1 MNAKT
6 DSCNLNDEL
15 TLRDRT
21 HSPLT
26 VRAVS
31 LSLIKQDD
39 EVIECRL
46 TFFVNPQLYQRIET
60 EALFNLK
67 PEVRRPLSAGNFLP
81 EPDIEIETTLQPNLL
96 PQPIERAAD
105 ANEAATYILNLS
117 QEQPDNPL
125 LSSESWLALSVKQQ
139 QESGET
145 GYRTLWADITASTFV
160 QAATSGSSDQ
170 MNDALANFFK
180 ESIEANLPAVTQEA
194 TSQIVEEMTHYF
206 KQVADVSLDR
216 LTKSVPSVLQE
227 ALEAGLKSPATD
239 GQFFEEIVNFFK
251 EDNWPF
257 VQIEGEPLLQMVF
270 QGDNGKWT
278 CYAKARDDQEQFVF
292 YSVCPVN
299 APDSKRLAVAEFL
312 TRANSGMIIGNFEMD
327 FEDGEIRYKTSIDVE
342 GDSLSSALIKRLVYA
357 NVMMIDAYLP
367 GIMSVIYGDVEPKDA
382 ITQIESQPE

>member
-1 MNAKT
+1 MSAKIENCHLE
-6 DSCNLNDEL
+6 SEL

-21 HSPLT
+21 QSPLT
-26 VRAVS
+26 LRAVT

-46 TFFVNPQLYQRIET
+46 TFQVSPQLYQRIET
-60 EALFNLK
+60 EGLFNLK
-67 PEVRRPLSAGNFLP
+67 PEMRRPLSAGNFLP
-81 EPDIEIETTLQPNLL
+81 DPDIFIEIGLQPNLL

-125 LSSESWLALSVKQQ
+125 LSTESWLALSVKQQ

-145 GYRTLWADITASTFV
+145 GYRTIWADITASAFV
-160 QAATSGSSDQ
+160 LAATNGSSDQ
-170 MNDALANFFK
+170 VNEAIANFFK

-194 TSQIVEEMTHYF
+194 TSQIAEEMTNYF
-206 KQVADVSLDR
+206 KQVADTSLDG
-216 LTKSVPSVLQE
+216 LTNSVTSILQE
-227 ALEAGLKSPATD
+227 QLEAGFKSPATD
-239 GQFFEEIVNFFK
+239 RQFFEEIVNFFE
-251 EDNWPF
+251 EDGWPF

-270 QGDNGKWT
+270 QGENGKWT

-299 APDSKRLAVAEFL
+299 TPDSKRLAVAEFL

-342 GDSLSSALIKRLVYA
+342 DDSLSCALIKRLVYA
-357 NVMMIDAYLP
+357 NVMMMDAYLP
-367 GIMSVIYGDVEPKDA
+367 GIMSVIYGDVTPVDA
-382 ITQIESQPE
+382 IAQIES

>member
-1 MNAKT
+1 MEPKT
-6 DSCNLNDEL
+6 THYPLNSEL
-15 TLRDRT
+15 TLRDRS
-21 HSPLT
+21 HSPLA
-26 VRAVS
+26 VRVVS

-46 TFFVNPQLYQRIET
+46 TFQVSLQLYQRIET

-67 PEVRRPLSAGNFLP
+67 PEVRRPFSAGNFLA
-81 EPDIEIETTLQPNLL
+81 EPDIEIEIGLQPNLL

-117 QEQPDNPL
+117 QEQPDKPL
-125 LSSESWLALSVKQQ
+125 LSTESWLALSVKQQ

-145 GYRTLWADITASTFV
+145 GYRTLWADITASAFV

-206 KQVADVSLDR
+206 KQLADVSLDG
-216 LTKSVPSVLQE
+216 LTKSVPSLLQE
-227 ALEAGLKSPATD
+227 ELEAGLKSPATD

-251 EDNWPF
+251 EDDWPF

-270 QGDNGKWT
+270 QGENGKWT
-278 CYAKARDDQEQFVF
+278 CYAKAREDQEQLVF
-292 YSVCPVN
+292 YSVCPIN
-299 APDSKRLAVAEFL
+299 PPENKRLAVAEFL

-357 NVMMIDAYLP
+357 NVMMMDAYLP

-382 ITQIESQPE
+382 IAQIEG

>member
-1 MNAKT
+1 MEPKT
-6 DSCNLNDEL
+6 EYCYIDSEL
-15 TLRDRT
+15 TLHDRT
-21 HSPLT
+21 TTPLT

-46 TFFVNPQLYQRIET
+46 TFQVNLQLYQRIDT

-81 EPDIEIETTLQPNLL
+81 EPDIEIEIRLQPNLL
-96 PQPIERAAD
+96 PPPIERAAD

-125 LSSESWLALSVKQQ
+125 LSTESWLALSVKQQ

-145 GYRTLWADITASTFV
+145 SYRTLWADITASTFV

-170 MNDALANFFK
+170 MNDVLANFFN
-180 ESIEANLPAVTQEA
+180 ESIQANLPAVTQEA

-206 KQVADVSLDR
+206 KQVADTSLDG
-216 LTKSVPSVLQE
+216 LTKSVPSILQE
-227 ALEAGLKSPATD
+227 ELEAGLKSLTTD

-257 VQIEGEPLLQMVF
+257 VQIQRESVLQMVF
-270 QGDNGKWT
+270 QGENGKWT

-299 APDSKRLAVAEFL
+299 PPDSKRLAVAEFL

-357 NVMMIDAYLP
+357 NVMMMDAYLP

-382 ITQIESQPE
+382 IAQIEG

>member
-1 MNAKT
+1 MNAKIEHYQL
-6 DSCNLNDEL
+6 DNEL

-21 HSPLT
+21 TTPLT
-26 VRAVS
+26 VRALS

-46 TFFVNPQLYQRIET
+46 TFCVSLQLYQRIET

-67 PEVRRPLSAGNFLP
+67 PEMRRPLSAGNFQP
-81 EPDIEIETTLQPNLL
+81 SGDIEIEIGLQPNLL

-105 ANEAATYILNLS
+105 ANVAATYILNLS

-125 LSSESWLALSVKQQ
+125 LSTESWLALSVKQQ
-139 QESGET
+139 QESGEI
-145 GYRTLWADITASTFV
+145 GYRTIWADITASAFV
-160 QAATSGSSDQ
+160 QAATDGSSDQ
-170 MNDALANFFK
+170 VNEAIANFFK

-194 TSQIVEEMTHYF
+194 TSQIADEMTNYF
-206 KQVADVSLDR
+206 KQVADTSLDG
-216 LTKSVPSVLQE
+216 LTNSVTSILQE
-227 ALEAGLKSPATD
+227 QLEAGFKSPTTD
-239 GQFFEEIVNFFK
+239 RQFFEEIVNFFE
-251 EDNWPF
+251 EDGWPF

-270 QGDNGKWT
+270 QGENGKWT

-299 APDSKRLAVAEFL
+299 TPDSKRLAVAEFL

-342 GDSLSSALIKRLVYA
+342 DDSLSSALIKRLVYA
-357 NVMMIDAYLP
+357 NVMMMDAYLP
-367 GIMSVIYGDVEPKDA
+367 GIMSVIYGHVTPVDA
-382 ITQIESQPE
+382 IAQIES

>member
-1 MNAKT
+1 MATKT
-6 DSCNLNDEL
+6 ENNKVDSEI

-21 HSPLT
+21 TTPLT

-31 LSLIKQDD
+31 LTLIKQDD

-46 TFFVNPQLYQRIET
+46 TFFVSSQLYQRIKT

-81 EPDIEIETTLQPNLL
+81 SPDIEIETSLQPNLL
-96 PQPIERAAD
+96 PQPIERAKD

-125 LSSESWLALSVKQQ
+125 LSTESWLALSVKQK

-145 GYRTLWADITASTFV
+145 GYRTLWADITASAFV

-206 KQVADVSLDR
+206 KQVADSSLDG
-216 LTKSVPSVLQE
+216 LTKSVPSILQE
-227 ALEAGLKSPATD
+227 ALEAGFKSTPTQ
-239 GQFFEEIVNFFK
+239 GQFFEKIVNFFK
-251 EDNWPF
+251 EDDWPF

-270 QGDNGKWT
+270 QGENGKWT
-278 CYAKARDDQEQFVF
+278 CYAKARVDQEQFVF

-299 APDSKRLAVAEFL
+299 PPDSKRLAVAEFM

-342 GDSLSSALIKRLVYA
+342 GDNLSSALIKRLVYA
-357 NVMMIDAYLP
+357 NVMMMDAYLP
-367 GIMSVIYGDVEPKDA
+367 GIMSVIYGDVSPKDA
-382 ITQIESQPE
+382 IAQIEGQPQ

>member
-1 MNAKT
+1 MSAHT
-6 DSCNLNDEL
+6 EHCQLNSEL
-15 TLRDRT
+15 TLHDRSQ
-21 HSPLT
+21 SPLT

-39 EVIECRL
+39 EVIEFRL
-46 TFFVNPQLYQRIET
+46 TFCVSPQLYQRIET

-67 PEVRRPLSAGNFLP
+67 PEMRRPLSAGNFLP
-81 EPDIEIETTLQPNLL
+81 SPDIEIEIGLQPNLL
-96 PQPIERAAD
+96 PQPIERATD

-125 LSSESWLALSVKQQ
+125 LSTESWLALSVKQQ

-145 GYRTLWADITASTFV
+145 GYRTIWTDITASAFV
-160 QAATSGSSDQ
+160 QAARDGSSEQ
-170 MNDALANFFK
+170 VNEAIANFFK

-194 TSQIVEEMTHYF
+194 TSQIAEEMTNYF
-206 KQVADVSLDR
+206 KQVADTSLDG
-216 LTKSVPSVLQE
+216 LTNSVTSILQE
-227 ALEAGLKSPATD
+227 QLEAGFKSPATD
-239 GQFFEEIVNFFK
+239 GQFFEEIVNFFE
-251 EDNWPF
+251 EDGWPF

-270 QGDNGKWT
+270 QGENGKWA

-299 APDSKRLAVAEFL
+299 TPDSKRLAVAEFL

-342 GDSLSSALIKRLVYA
+342 DDSLSCALIKRLVYA
-357 NVMMIDAYLP
+357 NVMMMDAYLP
-367 GIMSVIYGDVEPKDA
+367 GIMSVTYGDVTPLDA
-382 ITQIESQPE
+382 IAQIEL

>member
-1 MNAKT
+1 MITKT
-6 DSCNLNDEL
+6 EHYHLDSEL

-21 HSPLT
+21 TTPLT
-26 VRAVS
+26 IRAVS

-46 TFFVNPQLYQRIET
+46 TFQVSPQLYQRIET

-67 PEVRRPLSAGNFLP
+67 PEMRRPLTAGNFLP
-81 EPDIEIETTLQPNLL
+81 EPDIEIEIGLQPNLL

-105 ANEAATYILNLS
+105 ANVAATYILNLS

-125 LSSESWLALSVKQQ
+125 LFTESWLALSVKQQ

-145 GYRTLWADITASTFV
+145 GYRTIWADITASAFV
-160 QAATSGSSDQ
+160 LAATDGSSDQ
-170 MNDALANFFK
+170 VNEAIANFFK
-180 ESIEANLPAVTQEA
+180 ESIEANLPAVTPQA
-194 TSQIVEEMTHYF
+194 TSQIAEEMTNYF
-206 KQVADVSLDR
+206 KQVADTSLDG
-216 LTKSVPSVLQE
+216 LTNSVTSILQE
-227 ALEAGLKSPATD
+227 GLEAGFKSTSTD
-239 GQFFEEIVNFFK
+239 GQFFEEIVNFFE
-251 EDNWPF
+251 EDGWPF

-270 QGDNGKWT
+270 QGENGKWT

-292 YSVCPVN
+292 YSVCPIN

-342 GDSLSSALIKRLVYA
+342 DDSLSCALIKRLVYA
-357 NVMMIDAYLP
+357 NVMMMDAYLP
-367 GIMSVIYGDVEPKDA
+367 GIMSVIYGDVTPVDA
-382 ITQIESQPE
+382 IAQIES

>member
-1 MNAKT
+1 MATKT
-6 DSCNLNDEL
+6 EYCQLDSEL
-15 TLRDRT
+15 RLRART
-21 HSPLT
+21 QSPLT

-46 TFFVNPQLYQRIET
+46 TFQVSPQLYQRIET

-67 PEVRRPLSAGNFLP
+67 PEMRRPLSAGNFLP
-81 EPDIEIETTLQPNLL
+81 SPDIEIAIGLQPNLL
-96 PQPIERAAD
+96 PQPIERAKD

-125 LSSESWLALSVKQQ
+125 LSTESWLALSVKQQ

-145 GYRTLWADITASTFV
+145 GYRTIWADITASAFV
-160 QAATSGSSDQ
+160 QAATEGSSDQ
-170 MNDALANFFK
+170 VNEAIANFFK
-180 ESIEANLPAVTQEA
+180 ESIEANLPAVTQFA
-194 TSQIVEEMTHYF
+194 TSQIAEEMTNYF
-206 KQVADVSLDR
+206 KQVADTSLDG
-216 LTKSVPSVLQE
+216 LTNSVTSILQE
-227 ALEAGLKSPATD
+227 QLEAGFKSPPTD

-251 EDNWPF
+251 EDGWPF

-270 QGDNGKWT
+270 QGENGKWT
-278 CYAKARDDQEQFVF
+278 CYAKARDDPEQFVF

-299 APDSKRLAVAEFL
+299 TPDSKRLAVAEFL

-357 NVMMIDAYLP
+357 NVMMMDAYLP
-367 GIMSVIYGDVEPKDA
+367 GIMSVIYGDVSPEDA
-382 ITQIESQPE
+382 ITQIEA